1 MFSHQSMIVLLTALY
16 TELSWGLPT
25 SLFILLC
32 HSVTA
37 WSISS
42 SYVSSKRGL
51 KYLSYD
57 LKYPHTR
64 FFIWPYEHQSYSYS
78 PRPRIVRR
86 QNNSFYVLNCHPAGH
101 RGPADGVRGEV
112 RDPVR
117 RAAPL
122 GRRLGGGPRP
132 NHPLPPPGVQFNK
145 HLRFR
150 NGFGTTSA
158 HNSKH
163 D

>member
-78 PRPRIVRR
+78 PRPRTVLFGLGESTVFLSNTITGYVEIVFEVISYPI
-86 QNNSFYVLNCHPAGH
+86 QSSQQLIDIKKVQPNN
-101 RGPADGVRGEV
+101 
-112 RDPVR
+112 PV
-117 RAAPL
+117 PS
-122 GRRLGGGPRP
+122 
-132 NHPLPPPGVQFNK
+132 H
-145 HLRFR
+145 
-150 NGFGTTSA
+150 S
-158 HNSKH
+158 
-163 D
+163 

>member
-78 PRPRIVRR
+78 PSPRNKRLKCTKSLTQV
-86 QNNSFYVLNCHPAGH
+86 SK
-101 RGPADGVRGEV
+101 
-112 RDPVR
+112 
-117 RAAPL
+117 L
-122 GRRLGGGPRP
+122 GLRWLTFELASLVKPR
-132 NHPLPPPGVQFNK
+132 F
-145 HLRFR
+145 
-150 NGFGTTSA
+150 NGFPCKSGIFSREGTNLSRASIAPCSTAVSPRLVEER
-158 HNSKH
+158 SPR
-163 D
+163 

>member
-78 PRPRIVRR
+78 PRPRMSQR
-86 QNNSFYVLNCHPAGH
+86 QTAPPSLAFVPLSLFPLCIKRITWASALSVALSLLSKLN
-101 RGPADGVRGEV
+101 
-112 RDPVR
+112 
-117 RAAPL
+117 
-122 GRRLGGGPRP
+122 GRCKIKWLVG
-132 NHPLPPPGVQFNK
+132 
-145 HLRFR
+145 
-150 NGFGTTSA
+150 NGQ
-158 HNSKH
+158 
-163 D
+163 